1 MNNQQFNRANQKVFI
16 AVIIVFAYVA
26 FSLFAALGADGG
38 KNFVGK
44 LVQPA

>member
-26 FSLFAALGADGG
+26 FSLFAALGVEGG